1 MQISK
6 IYIYLFLYALF
17 INTLV
22 VGQNGSIRGFVY
34 EKETGEPIIFCN
46 VMLSGTSYG
55 AATDVN
61 GFFNITKVKPGNYTL
76 EISFIGYDTKKI
88 PVTITANKIQSK
100 KIFLETSSVMLN
112 AVDVSGEKQE
122 MQTQVKMSIVKV
134 TPKQIKQIPTIG
146 SEPDLAQYLQV
157 LPGVIFTGD
166 QGGQLYI
173 RGGSP
178 IQNKV
183 LLDGMVVY
191 NPFHSIGLF
200 SVFDSDIIRNV
211 DVYTG
216 GFSAQYGDRI
226 SSIMDITMRDGNKN
240 HYGGKVSI
248 SPFGAKLMLEGP
260 IKRAIS
266 QGAGSSSFIFSTK
279 HSYLEKS
286 SKIFYNYIDTA
297 GLPFNYTDFYGKIS
311 LNSSNGSK
319 FNIFGFN
326 FNDQVTYQALS
337 NLHWHESGLGTNFIL
352 VPVSSS
358 ALIKAGL
365 SFSNYA
371 ISLQDIDAKPRESD
385 INGFNFNM
393 SYNYFLGKDEFKYGF
408 ELSGFKTDLT
418 FYNSVGRKLSQ
429 EENTT
434 ELGIFFKY
442 KWALGKIILDPSF
455 RLQYYVSLSEMS
467 PEPRLGAKY
476 NVTDN
481 FRLKFATGYYTQ
493 NFISASS
500 DRDVVNLFYGF
511 LSGPENLQDYFDGKE
526 VKSKLQKSYHG
537 IFGFEYNITRQ
548 WMLNIEGYY
557 KYFPQLTNINR
568 NKIYDDTPE
577 NADKPD
583 YYKKDFIIEK
593 GNAYGVDFL
602 LKYDYK
608 RLYIWMVYSLGYSNR
623 NDGYQEYPTHFDRRH
638 NVNLVM
644 SYQFGKDLNWEAG
657 TRWNLGSGFPFT
669 QTAGEYEEIGFS
681 EIGTNYTSA
690 NGQVGF
696 VYGTINDA
704 RLPVYHRLDAT
715 LKHWIDFT
723 NTNRLE
729 FSLSITNI
737 YNRNNVFY
745 FDRVQHKRVDQ
756 LPFMPSIGISFKF

>member
-1 MQISK
+1 MKTNKSTFLILFFLISS
-6 IYIYLFLYALF
+6 IFA
-17 INTLV
+17 N
-22 VGQNGSIRGFVY
+22 GQTGSVRGFIY
-34 EKETGEPIIFCN
+34 EKKTGEPVIFCN
-46 VMLSGTSYG
+46 VMLTGTSYG

-61 GFFNITKVKPGNYTL
+61 GFFNITKIKPGNYTMQV
-76 EISFIGYDTKKI
+76 SFIGYESIKVPI
-88 PVTITANKIQSK
+88 TITANKILDK
-100 KIFLETSSVMLN
+100 KVFLKESSVVLN
-112 AVDVSGEKQE
+112 AVQVSGEKQE
-122 MQTQVKMSIVKV
+122 MQTQVKMSIVKI

-146 SEPDLAQYLQV
+146 AEPDLAQYLQV
-157 LPGVIFTGD
+157 IPGVIFTGD

-200 SVFDSDIIRNV
+200 SVFDADIIRNV

-216 GFSAQYGDRI
+216 GFSARYGDRI

-248 SPFGAKLMLEGP
+248 SPFGAKLMVEGP
-260 IKRAIS
+260 IKKATTP
-266 QGAGSSSFIFSTK
+266 GGGGSSFIFSTK
-279 HSYLEKS
+279 HSYLEQS
-286 SKIFYNYIDTA
+286 SKILYNYIDTA

-311 LNSSNGSK
+311 LNSANGSK
-319 FNIFGFN
+319 FNLFGFN
-326 FNDQVTYQALS
+326 FNDHVNYQALS
-337 NLHWHESGLGTNFIL
+337 DLNWHESGIGTNFIM
-352 VPVSSS
+352 VPGGSS
-358 ALIKAGL
+358 ALIKTGL

-371 ISLQDIDAKPRESD
+371 ISLQDVDALPRKSS

-408 ELSGFKTDLT
+408 ELLGFKTNFT
-418 FYNSVGRKLSQ
+418 FYNAIGRKLSQ
-429 EENTT
+429 AENTT
-434 ELGIFFKY
+434 ELGIFLKY
-442 KWALGKIILDPSF
+442 KWTLGKIILDPSF
-455 RLQYYVSLSEMS
+455 RLQYYVSLSEIS
-467 PEPRLGAKY
+467 PEPRFGAKY
-476 NVTDN
+476 NVTNN
-481 FRLKFATGYYTQ
+481 FRLKLATGYYTQ

-511 LSGPENLQDYFDGKE
+511 LSGPENLQKTFEGKP
-526 VKSKLQKSYHG
+526 VKSKLQKSYHA
-537 IFGFEYNITRQ
+537 IFGFEYDLPHH

-583 YYKKDFIIEK
+583 YFKKDFIIEK
-593 GNAYGVDFL
+593 GDAYGVDYL

-608 RLYIWMVYSLGYSNR
+608 RLYIWIVYSLGYSHR
-623 NDGYQEYPTHFDRRH
+623 DDGYQKYPPHFDRRH
-638 NVNLVM
+638 NVNFVT
-644 SYQFGKDLNWEAG
+644 SYHFGKNLNWEASV
-657 TRWNLGSGFPFT
+657 RWNFGSGFPFT
-669 QTAGEYEEIGFS
+669 QTAGEYEELPFS
-681 EIGTNYTSA
+681 SIGTNYTEA

-696 VYGTINDA
+696 VYGKLNDA
-704 RLPVYHRLDAT
+704 RLPTYHRLDAT

-723 NTNRLE
+723 NTSRLE

-737 YNRNNVFY
+737 YNRNNIFY
-745 FDRVQHKRVDQ
+745 FDRVQHQRVDQ
-756 LPFMPSIGISFKF
+756 LPFMPSLGISFKF